1 MTTDSLGAWHPV
13 GFRVTGIEPV
23 PDAATSEAT
32 LCVVRV
38 DVDVAG
44 SQCLPVPASWVRSLQ
59 EALAA
64 AIATQAVY
72 WVGCAPAEG
81 WGFPAT
87 YDDAAIQRLLH
98 AVVSGQTA
106 FPGA

>member
-1 MTTDSLGAWHPV
+1 MTTDLLGAWHPV

-23 PDAATSEAT
+23 ADAASSVAT
-32 LCVVRV
+32 LCVER
-38 DVDVAG
+38 VDVAG
-44 SQCLPVPASWVRSLQ
+44 SQCLPVPASWIRPLQ

-87 YDDAAIQRLLH
+87 YDDAAVQRLLH
-98 AVVSGQTA
+98 AVVSGKTA
-106 FPGA
+106 SPGA